1 MSTSIHNSTDYV
13 DIPSRSIN
21 GMPPKADKRNVDICL
36 REESI
41 REFWIA
47 AIRAIQSDMYGD
59 VDGRVYASI
68 DIDVYLGP
76 YDVTIRHN
84 YKWEAQRGGDSY
96 CGIWEPYEV
105 LHESF
110 EATGAFD
117 YDSNQSLPGVV
128 YVLNKYYKEH
138 EIEIFNKA
146 NKTNN

>member
-1 MSTSIHNSTDYV
+1 MSTSIHKSTDYV

-21 GMPPKADKRNVDICL
+21 GMTPKADKRNVDICL

-76 YDVTIRHN
+76 YDITIRHN
-84 YKWEAQRGGDSY
+84 YKWTEKRGGY
-96 CGIWEPYEV
+96 TYMGIWEPYAE
-105 LHESF
+105 LAESF
-110 EATGAFD
+110 EVVGAHD
-117 YDSNQSLPGVV
+117 YDNDVELHGVV
-128 YVLNKYYKEH
+128 RLLNQYYKDH
-138 EIEIFNKA
+138 ENEILNRR
-146 NKTNN
+146 

>member
-21 GMPPKADKRNVDICL
+21 GMTPKADKRNVDICL

-76 YDVTIRHN
+76 YDITIRHN

-110 EATGAFD
+110 EVVGAHD
-117 YDSNQSLPGVV
+117 YDNDVELHGVV
-128 YVLNKYYKEH
+128 RLLNQYYKDH
-138 EIEIFNKA
+138 ENILLNR
-146 NKTNN
+146 

>member
-21 GMPPKADKRNVDICL
+21 GMTPKADKRNVDICL

-76 YDVTIRHN
+76 YDITIRHN
-84 YKWEAQRGGDSY
+84 YKWKEQRGGDSY
-96 CGIWEPYEV
+96 CGIWEPYAE
-105 LHESF
+105 LSESF
-110 EATGAFD
+110 EVVGAHD
-117 YDSNQSLPGVV
+117 YDYNESLPGVK
-128 YVLNKYYKEH
+128 YLLNKYYKEH
-138 EIEIFNKA
+138 EIEIFNEV
-146 NKTNN
+146 NQYNN

>member
-1 MSTSIHNSTDYV
+1 MNTSIHNSTDYV

-21 GMPPKADKRNVDICL
+21 GITPKADKRNVDICL

-76 YDVTIRHN
+76 YDITIRHN
-84 YKWEAQRGGDSY
+84 YKWEAQRGGDTY
-96 CGIWEPYEV
+96 MGIWEPYAE
-105 LHESF
+105 LEESF
-110 EATGAFD
+110 EVVGAHD
-117 YDSNQSLPGVV
+117 YDNDVELHGVV
-128 YVLNKYYKEH
+128 RLLNQYYKNH
-138 EIEIFNKA
+138 ETEILKNI
-146 NKTNN
+146 

>member
-1 MSTSIHNSTDYV
+1 MSTSIHKSTDYV

-21 GMPPKADKRNVDICL
+21 GMTPKADKRNVDICL

-76 YDVTIRHN
+76 YDITIRHN
-84 YKWEAQRGGDSY
+84 YKWTEERGGY
-96 CGIWEPYEV
+96 TYMGIWEPYAEV
-105 LHESF
+105 SESF
-110 EATGAFD
+110 EVVGAHD
-117 YDSNQSLPGVV
+117 CDNDVELHGVV
-128 YVLNKYYKEH
+128 RLLNQYYKDH
-138 EIEIFNKA
+138 ENEILNRR
-146 NKTNN
+146 

>member
-21 GMPPKADKRNVDICL
+21 GMTPKSDKRNVDICL

-96 CGIWEPYEV
+96 CGIWEPYAE
-105 LHESF
+105 LEESF
-110 EATGAFD
+110 EVVGAHD
-117 YDSNQSLPGVV
+117 YDNDVELHGVV
-128 YVLNKYYKEH
+128 RLLNQYYKDH
-138 EIEIFNKA
+138 ENILLNR
-146 NKTNN
+146 

>member
-1 MSTSIHNSTDYV
+1 MNTSIHNSTDYV

-21 GMPPKADKRNVDICL
+21 GMTPKADKRNVDICL

-76 YDVTIRHN
+76 YDITIRHD
-84 YKWEAQRGGDSY
+84 YKWTDMPGGY
-96 CGIWEPYEV
+96 TYMGIWEPYAE
-105 LHESF
+105 LEESF
-110 EATGAFD
+110 EVVGA
-117 YDSNQSLPGVV
+117 YDCDNDVELHGLVR
-128 YVLNKYYKEH
+128 VLNDYYKNH
-138 EIEIFNKA
+138 ENILLNR
-146 NKTNN
+146 

>member
-13 DIPSRSIN
+13 DIPSKSIN
-21 GMPPKADKRNVDICL
+21 GMTQKVDKRNADICL
-36 REESI
+36 RDNCLLH
-41 REFWIA
+41 FWVDFIKA
-47 AIRAIQSDMYGD
+47 VRADMYGD

-96 CGIWEPYEV
+96 CGIWEPYKV

-138 EIEIFNKA
+138 ETEIFNKA

>member
-1 MSTSIHNSTDYV
+1 MNAEPMNPEYTE
-13 DIPSRSIN
+13 IPSAKIN
-21 GMPPKADKRNVDICL
+21 GEVPTHNRHNIEVCFRESCLLAFWVDFIKAV
-36 REESI
+36 
-41 REFWIA
+41 
-47 AIRAIQSDMYGD
+47 RADMYGD
-59 VDGRVYASI
+59 EDGRVYASI

-76 YDVTIRHN
+76 YDITIRHN
-84 YKWEAQRGGDSY
+84 YKWEEQRGGDSY

>member
-1 MSTSIHNSTDYV
+1 MSTSIHNSTDY
-13 DIPSRSIN
+13 
-21 GMPPKADKRNVDICL
+21 VDICL

-76 YDVTIRHN
+76 YDITIRHN
-84 YKWEAQRGGDSY
+84 YKWEEQRGGDSY

-110 EATGAFD
+110 EVVGA
-117 YDSNQSLPGVV
+117 YDCDNDVELHGLVR
-128 YVLNKYYKEH
+128 VLNQYYKDH
-138 EIEIFNKA
+138 ENILLNR
-146 NKTNN
+146 